1 MSESKITCPSCGT
14 TFNAEEAIAKGLE
27 EKLTKE
33 FQEKNKKIAEQ
44 NEQRNQEFLRKQMEL
59 ENLRKDFE
67 SKQEKAREE
76 YQQKLK
82 EDREKILAEAKS
94 KAEKEAS
101 ESLGLRLKDLQE
113 TLDKKQK
120 ENLELQKK
128 EIEFL
133 KKEQELKDI
142 KEKMDLELQKKIL
155 EVKKQS
161 EEEVSRRESE
171 KFAMR
176 EQEWK
181 KQMED
186 QKKLNEE
193 MQRKM
198 EQGSMQLQG
207 EVQELFIEEVLKSAF
222 PFDVIEEVSKGAR
235 GADCIQLVRNNLM
248 QDCGK
253 IIYESKRTK
262 AFSQEWISKLKDDM
276 RASGAEIAVLIT
288 ETLPKDQKHFS
299 LMNGVW
305 VCSFSEFRAVAAVL
319 RDGLIRLKVASES
332 NENKGE
338 KMQML
343 YSYLTGNEFRQ
354 QIEAIVEGF
363 STLQSELDKEKKA
376 MQLIWKK
383 REKQIEKVVN
393 NTIGLYG
400 SVKGIAGASV
410 QDIQA
415 LEGGEFDLLAEG
427 TGEEPPIE

>member
-44 NEQRNQEFLRKQMEL
+44 NEQRNQEYLRKQIEL
-59 ENLRKDFE
+59 ENQQKEFDK
-67 SKQEKAREE
+67 KQEKAREE

-82 EDREKILAEAKS
+82 EDREKILAEAKA
-94 KAEKEAS
+94 KAEKEAG
-101 ESLGLRLKDLQE
+101 ESIGLRLKDLQE
-113 TLDKKQK
+113 TLEKKQK
-120 ENLELQKK
+120 ENIELQKK

-161 EEEVSRRESE
+161 EEEISRRESE

-235 GADCIQLVRNNLM
+235 GADCIQIVRNNLM

-262 AFSQEWISKLKDDM
+262 AFSQEWINKLKDDM
-276 RASGAEIAVLIT
+276 RASGSEIAVLIT

-299 LMNGVW
+299 LINGVW

-319 RDGLIRLKVASES
+319 RDGLIRLRVASES

-338 KMQML
+338 KMEML
-343 YSYLTGNEFRQ
+343 YKYLTGNEFRQ

-363 STLQSELDKEKKA
+363 STLQAELDKEKKA

-415 LEGGEFDLLAEG
+415 LEGGDYDLLTEG

>member
-14 TFNAEEAIAKGLE
+14 TFNAEEAIAKGPE

-33 FQEKNKKIAEQ
+33 FQEKNRIIAEQ
-44 NEQRNQEFLRKQMEL
+44 NEQRNQDFLRKQIEL
-59 ENLRKDFE
+59 ENQRKDFE

-94 KAEKEAS
+94 KAEKEAG

-120 ENLELQKK
+120 ENIELQKK

-181 KQMED
+181 KQMEN

-235 GADCIQLVRNNLM
+235 GADCIQIVRNNLM

-276 RASGAEIAVLIT
+276 RASGSEIAVLIT

-415 LEGGEFDLLAEG
+415 LEGGDYNMLTEG

>member
-1 MSESKITCPSCGT
+1 M
-14 TFNAEEAIAKGLE
+14 
-27 EKLTKE
+27 
-33 FQEKNKKIAEQ
+33 
-44 NEQRNQEFLRKQMEL
+44 
-59 ENLRKDFE
+59 
-67 SKQEKAREE
+67 
-76 YQQKLK
+76 
-82 EDREKILAEAKS
+82 
-94 KAEKEAS
+94 
-101 ESLGLRLKDLQE
+101 RLKDLQE
-113 TLDKKQK
+113 TLDKNQK
-120 ENLELQKK
+120 ENIELQKK

-235 GADCIQLVRNNLM
+235 GADCIQIVRNNLM

-276 RASGAEIAVLIT
+276 RASGSEIAVLIT

-415 LEGGEFDLLAEG
+415 LEGGDYNMLTEG

>member
-1 MSESKITCPSCGT
+1 MSESKITRPSCGT

-33 FQEKNKKIAEQ
+33 FQEKNRIIAEQ
-44 NEQRNQEFLRKQMEL
+44 NEQRNQDFLRKQIEL
-59 ENLRKDFE
+59 ENQRKDFE

-94 KAEKEAS
+94 KAEKEAG

-120 ENLELQKK
+120 ENIELQKK

-235 GADCIQLVRNNLM
+235 GADCIQIVRNNLM

-276 RASGAEIAVLIT
+276 RASGSEIAVLIT

-415 LEGGEFDLLAEG
+415 LEGGDYNMLTEG

>member
-33 FQEKNKKIAEQ
+33 FQEKNRIIAEQ
-44 NEQRNQEFLRKQMEL
+44 NELRNQEFLRKQIEL
-59 ENLRKDFE
+59 ENSRKDFE
-67 SKQEKAREE
+67 TKQEKAREE

-82 EDREKILAEAKS
+82 EDREKILAEAKA
-94 KAEKEAS
+94 KAEKEAG

-120 ENLELQKK
+120 ENIELQKK

-222 PFDVIEEVSKGAR
+222 PFDVVEEVSKGAR
-235 GADCIQLVRNNLM
+235 GADCIQIVRNNLM

-276 RASGAEIAVLIT
+276 RASGSEIAVLIT

-415 LEGGEFDLLAEG
+415 LEGGDYDMLAEG

>member
-44 NEQRNQEFLRKQMEL
+44 NEQRNQEFLRKQLEL

-67 SKQEKAREE
+67 TKQEKAREE

-82 EDREKILAEAKS
+82 EDREKILAEAKA
-94 KAEKEAS
+94 KAEKEAG

-120 ENLELQKK
+120 ENIELQKK

-235 GADCIQLVRNNLM
+235 GADCIQIVRNNLM

-262 AFSQEWISKLKDDM
+262 AFSQEWINKLKDDM
-276 RASGAEIAVLIT
+276 RASGSEIAVLIT

-299 LMNGVW
+299 LINGVW

-338 KMQML
+338 KMEML
-343 YSYLTGNEFRQ
+343 YKYLTGNEFRQ

-415 LEGGEFDLLAEG
+415 LEGGDYDLLAEG

>member
-33 FQEKNKKIAEQ
+33 FQEKNRIIAEQ
-44 NEQRNQEFLRKQMEL
+44 NEQRNQDFLRKQIEL
-59 ENLRKDFE
+59 ENQRKDFE

-82 EDREKILAEAKS
+82 EDREKILAEAKA
-94 KAEKEAS
+94 KAEKEAG

-120 ENLELQKK
+120 ENIELQKK

-235 GADCIQLVRNNLM
+235 GADCIQIVRNNLM

-262 AFSQEWISKLKDDM
+262 AFSQEWINKLKDDM
-276 RASGAEIAVLIT
+276 RASGSEIAVLIT

-299 LMNGVW
+299 LINGVW

-338 KMQML
+338 KMEML
-343 YSYLTGNEFRQ
+343 YKYLTGNEFRQ

-415 LEGGEFDLLAEG
+415 LEGGDYDLLAEG
-427 TGEEPPIE
+427 SGEEPPIE

>member
-33 FQEKNKKIAEQ
+33 FQEKNRIIAEQ
-44 NEQRNQEFLRKQMEL
+44 NEQRNQDFLRKQIEL
-59 ENLRKDFE
+59 ENQRKDFE

-94 KAEKEAS
+94 KAEKEAG

-120 ENLELQKK
+120 ENIELQKK

-235 GADCIQLVRNNLM
+235 GADCIQIVRNNLM

-276 RASGAEIAVLIT
+276 RASGSEIAVLIT

-415 LEGGEFDLLAEG
+415 LEGGDYNMLTEG

>member
-33 FQEKNKKIAEQ
+33 FQEKNRIIAEQ
-44 NEQRNQEFLRKQMEL
+44 NELRNQEFLRKQIEL
-59 ENLRKDFE
+59 ENSRKDFE
-67 SKQEKAREE
+67 TKQEKAREE

-94 KAEKEAS
+94 KAEKEAG

-120 ENLELQKK
+120 ENIELQKK

-235 GADCIQLVRNNLM
+235 GADCIQIVRNNLM

-262 AFSQEWISKLKDDM
+262 AFSQEWINKLKDDM
-276 RASGAEIAVLIT
+276 RASGSEIAVLIT

-299 LMNGVW
+299 LINGVW

-415 LEGGEFDLLAEG
+415 LEGGDYEMLAEG

>member
-33 FQEKNKKIAEQ
+33 FQEKNRIVAEQ
-44 NEQRNQEFLRKQMEL
+44 NEQRNQDFLRKQIEL
-59 ENLRKDFE
+59 ENQRKDFE

-82 EDREKILAEAKS
+82 EDREKILAEAKA
-94 KAEKEAS
+94 KAEKEAG

-120 ENLELQKK
+120 ENIELQKK

-207 EVQELFIEEVLKSAF
+207 EVQELFIEEVLKSTF

-235 GADCIQLVRNNLM
+235 GADCIQIVRNNLM

-262 AFSQEWISKLKDDM
+262 AFSQEWINKLKDDM
-276 RASGAEIAVLIT
+276 RASGSEIAVLIT

-338 KMQML
+338 KMEML

-410 QDIQA
+410 QDIRA
-415 LEGGEFDLLAEG
+415 LEGGDYDLLAEG
-427 TGEEPPIE
+427 TGEEPPVE